1 MVPTGTYRPDRVII
15 QPDKV
20 IVVDYK
26 FGELHQEKY
35 KQQVKRYMDLL
46 KQMGYQNI
54 DGYLWYLRD
63 KDEIVKIGDEP
74 IQGSLF

>member
-1 MVPTGTYRPDRVII
+1 
-15 QPDKV
+15 
-20 IVVDYK
+20 
-26 FGELHQEKY
+26 
-35 KQQVKRYMDLL
+35 MDLL

-54 DGYLWYLRD
+54 DGYLWNLRD